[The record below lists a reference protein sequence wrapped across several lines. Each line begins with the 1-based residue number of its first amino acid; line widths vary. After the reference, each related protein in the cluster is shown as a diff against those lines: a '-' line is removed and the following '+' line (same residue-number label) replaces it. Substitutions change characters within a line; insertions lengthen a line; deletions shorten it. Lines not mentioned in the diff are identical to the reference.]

1 MRADLKTRLLAFA
14 LLCGGVSLFSQDMP
28 ANSDGGDFGPPLP
41 PEFRNMSPE
50 ERQARFQ
57 EFIKRRQNEQQKV
70 SDQIERL
77 VSDPSS
83 TTATG
88 VSQGVVQSEN
98 KAGEQQQ
105 PQVAQ
110 QIESARPSFVSLS
123 RQSDDNSEESL
134 IASLL
139 SNNPFGLAK
148 PSGGSL
154 DESLGIY
161 LKSVAMMDG
170 NWHFSIVSKDGRSAW
185 LKIGEESSA
194 LSCKVLSFDENS
206 MTVKTLIAGRAYD
219 MAIVERSS
227 AASSGKVELVDA
239 LKPRKPMSPEERMKV
254 WSYASDEQKNAANQI
269 YQAARAAGRRLN
281 HSDFRKLRDI
291 ERNIKVPEKSE
302 QKR

>member
-1 MRADLKTRLLAFA
+1 MTRDLKTLLLAFA
-14 LLCGGVSLFSQDMP
+14 LLCGALTLFSQDMP
-28 ANSDGGDFGPPLP
+28 PSPPDGGTFGPPIP

-57 EFIKRRQNEQQKV
+57 EFIKRRQDEEQKV
-70 SDQIERL
+70 SDQIEKV
-77 VSDPSS
+77 VSAPSS
-83 TTATG
+83 NLAAAAPQS
-88 VSQGVVQSEN
+88 VEQGEN
-98 KAGEQQQ
+98 KGAEQKPPQQ
-105 PQVAQ
+105 V
-110 QIESARPSFVSLS
+110 ESARPSFVSLS

-139 SNNPFGLAK
+139 SNNPFGIAK
-148 PSGGSL
+148 PSGASL
-154 DESLGIY
+154 DETLGIY

-170 NWHFSIVSKDGRSAW
+170 IWHFSLVSKDGRSAW
-185 LKIGEESSA
+185 LKIGEESSE

-206 MTVKTLIAGRAYD
+206 MTVKTLISGRAYD
-219 MAIVERSS
+219 MAIVERS
-227 AASSGKVELVDA
+227 AASSSGKVELVDA

-281 HSDFRKLRDI
+281 HNDFRKLRDI
-291 ERNIKVPEKSE
+291 ERNIKIPENNE